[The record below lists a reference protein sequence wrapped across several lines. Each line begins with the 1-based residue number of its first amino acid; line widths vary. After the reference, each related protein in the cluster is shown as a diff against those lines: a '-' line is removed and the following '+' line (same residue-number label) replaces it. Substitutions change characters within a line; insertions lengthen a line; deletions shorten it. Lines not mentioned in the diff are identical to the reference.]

1 MEEDIKI
8 LEERVTTLK
17 RHIKNYEESDC
28 KTNVYQQL
36 VKECNATE
44 NLLTRYKQLEE
55 KKERIIIEK
64 AEALQE
70 VRKYKA
76 KVKDSIPKSK
86 IKEKIEE
93 LNQEEKDLQ
102 DSISDE
108 EREEYSDANISYS
121 LMDIETRRSVLEE
134 LLKEDK

>member
-8 LEERVTTLK
+8 LEDMITWDCTLPNK
-17 RHIKNYEESDC
+17 RQTEA
-28 KTNVYQQL
+28 L
-36 VKECNATE
+36 E

-86 IKEKIEE
+86 VKEEIEE
-93 LNQEEKDLQ
+93 LRAIMLDIQTKYKGTYALLDEWRNAKAQE
-102 DSISDE
+102 
-108 EREEYSDANISYS
+108 NI
-121 LMDIETRRSVLEE
+121 LIELLEE
-134 LLKEDK
+134 E